1 MRVIDKSST
10 SSARRRG
17 KKMTNISK
25 ELCEICGIEP
35 KKVEK
40 RCKECNLNMEE
51 CGCFDCYK
59 EIYPDFEQPENFV
72 KLLEIVSRRSS
83 VSFCHNGSYFGC
95 SIHYYF
101 KDIFEADK
109 GNIQHN
115 FLNTLLK
122 QDLRNPCKPKLLEQI
137 KQSIREAEWGY
148 DR

>member
-1 MRVIDKSST
+1 MT
-10 SSARRRG
+10 
-17 KKMTNISK
+17 KKLSK
-25 ELCEICGIEP
+25 QLCELCGIGPKCVNCGQTVSSENPCP
-35 KKVEK
+35 KP
-40 RCKECNLNMEE
+40 CNRQ
-51 CGCFDCYK
+51 K
-59 EIYPDFEQPENFV
+59 YPDFGQPENFV

-101 KDIFEADK
+101 KDIFEANE
-109 GNIQHN
+109 GTIQHN

-137 KQSIREAEWGY
+137 KQSIREAKWVY